1 MKKSTKSLWLYSAI
15 LCIIA
20 IVLVSTATLLQARL
34 ISSDDGSIQVL
45 GTFTK
50 NANQNI
56 ANLTE
61 ENVKLTNELH
71 ALQNSYNTL
80 KTDFDIV
87 SESEAKYARQTEIM
101 RQMYIAFRYE
111 KYDELDKIFEMID
124 EQQLITKEE
133 ADKYIPELYGRAK
146 AVLEEVYE

>member
-1 MKKSTKSLWLYSAI
+1 MKKSTKSLWLYSAV

-34 ISSDDGSIQVL
+34 VSSDGGFEVL

-50 NANQNI
+50 DAKQNI
-56 ANLTE
+56 AKLTE

-71 ALQNSYNTL
+71 ALQNEYATL
-80 KTDFDIV
+80 KADFDAV

-101 RQMYIAFRYE
+101 RQMYVAFRYD
-111 KYDELDKIFEMID
+111 KFDELSKIFKMID
-124 EQQLITKEE
+124 EQKLITKEE
-133 ADKYIPELYGRAK
+133 ADKYIPELYTRART
-146 AVLEEVYE
+146 ALEENY

>member
-1 MKKSTKSLWLYSAI
+1 MKKSTKSLWLYSAV

-20 IVLVSTATLLQARL
+20 IALILTATLLQARL
-34 ISSDDGSIQVL
+34 VSSDGGIEVL

-56 ANLTE
+56 AKLTE

-71 ALQNSYNTL
+71 ALQNEYNTL
-80 KTDFDIV
+80 KTDFDNV
-87 SESEAKYARQTEIM
+87 YDAYGKYARQTEIM

-111 KYDELDKIFEMID
+111 KYEELSKIFKMID

-133 ADKYIPELYGRAK
+133 ADKYIPELYARSK

>member
-1 MKKSTKSLWLYSAI
+1 MKKSTKSLWLYAAI

-20 IVLVSTATLLQARL
+20 IALISTATLLQARL
-34 ISSDDGSIQVL
+34 ITSDGGIEVL

-50 NANQNI
+50 NATQNI

-61 ENVKLTNELH
+61 ENIKLTNELH

-80 KTDFDIV
+80 KTDYDIIEDAYTKN
-87 SESEAKYARQTEIM
+87 SQHAEIM
-101 RQMYIAFRYE
+101 RQMYVAFRYD
-111 KYDELDKIFEMID
+111 KYDELENLFKTID

-133 ADKYIPELYGRAK
+133 ADQYIPELYDRAK
-146 AVLEEVYE
+146 AALEAEKE